1 MSKTQLGVEALLR
14 EMLAVQQT
22 QLIVSLALA
31 GSTKHQI
38 REIVGV
44 DMNRV
49 TKTLKFFK
57 KPAREKNA

>member
-1 MSKTQLGVEALLR
+1 MPKTQLSAEALLH
-14 EMLAVQQT
+14 EILAVQQN

-31 GSTKHQI
+31 GLTKHQI

-57 KPAREKNA
+57 KTPREKNV